1 MSIYLKLY
9 IKSVMGE
16 NAQFGR
22 FHIKFFV
29 FSYPGS
35 CSVRQQK
42 HRWNDK
48 DCMAVADQITYQ
60 AYNDEQHYFE

>member
-16 NAQFGR
+16 KAQIGR
-22 FHIKFFV
+22 FHLGIFCIFI
-29 FSYPGS
+29 PGS
-35 CSVRQQK
+35 CSDRQQK
-42 HRWNDK
+42 HRWNDN